1 MVRGYQKRVIH
12 LKNIGSSLFDEA
24 YFIVNG
30 KEERALGSSD
40 MIKEANRIIKENMT
54 GKCDRGRIIRFI
66 KKFII
71 PFLAGVVSAL
81 LVFIPILC
89 F

>member
-30 KEERALGSSD
+30 KEQRDESPSD
-40 MIKEANRIIKENMT
+40 MIKEANRIIKENLT
-54 GKCDRGRIIRFI
+54 GKYERGRIIRFV
-66 KKFII
+66 KRFFI
-71 PFLAGVVSAL
+71 PFLAGAVSAL